1 MGKYRNN
8 MERYH
13 EVNIRE
19 LKHLSQGSIV
29 NDNLSD
35 DLFVAEMHY
44 ETKMD
49 VIEYPCRFHGYM
61 AFFCIKGEFEVEIN
75 LKKFTIRKDSMF
87 IYTPGNIVRVTNI
100 DPQEK
105 ESVHFVVVAISEDLM
120 SSTRFDFSKLYNES
134 LRLLESPCVVINE
147 NERELCRK
155 YFDLIQEVSKMR
167 MPNMRESVAALI
179 SSIFYLMG
187 AMWTDR
193 LTAAKKNG
201 GEEVSTR
208 SKIVLEDFL
217 MLVRDYHT
225 KERSLSFY
233 ADKLY
238 LTPKYLS
245 KLIKSVSGKS
255 AHEWID
261 SFVILEAKNLL
272 KYSDMSIKSI
282 VYELNFPNQTTF
294 YRFFKT
300 KTGMTPSEYR
310 KM

>member
-49 VIEYPCRFHGYM
+49 IIEYPCRFHGYM

-201 GEEVSTR
+201 GDEVSTR

-217 MLVRDYHT
+217 LLVRDYHT

>member
-1 MGKYRNN
+1 

-49 VIEYPCRFHGYM
+49 IIEYPCRFHGYM

-100 DPQEK
+100 DPREK

-147 NERELCRK
+147 NERGLYRK

-167 MPNMRESVAALI
+167 IPNMRESVTALI

-201 GEEVSTR
+201 GDEMSTR

-217 MLVRDYHT
+217 LLVRDYHT

>member
-1 MGKYRNN
+1 

-13 EVNIRE
+13 EVSIRE

-35 DLFVAEMHY
+35 DLFIAEMHY
-44 ETKMD
+44 ESKMD
-49 VIEYPCRFHGYM
+49 IIEYPCRFHGYM

-100 DPQEK
+100 DPREK

-147 NERELCRK
+147 NERGLYRK

-167 MPNMRESVAALI
+167 MPNMRESVTALI

-201 GEEVSTR
+201 GDEMSTR

-217 MLVRDYHT
+217 LLVRDYHT

-233 ADKLY
+233 AGKLY

>member
-49 VIEYPCRFHGYM
+49 IIEYPCRFHGYM

-201 GEEVSTR
+201 GDEMSTR

-217 MLVRDYHT
+217 LLVRDYHT

>member
-1 MGKYRNN
+1 

-49 VIEYPCRFHGYM
+49 IIEYPCRFHGYM

-134 LRLLESPCVVINE
+134 LRLLESPCIVINE

>member
-1 MGKYRNN
+1 

-35 DLFVAEMHY
+35 DLFIAEMHY
-44 ETKMD
+44 ESKMD
-49 VIEYPCRFHGYM
+49 IIEYPCRFHGYM

-100 DPQEK
+100 DPREK

-147 NERELCRK
+147 NERGLYRK

-167 MPNMRESVAALI
+167 MPNMRESVTALI

-201 GEEVSTR
+201 GDEMSTR

-217 MLVRDYHT
+217 LLVRDYHT

-233 ADKLY
+233 ADKLH

>member
-1 MGKYRNN
+1 

-35 DLFVAEMHY
+35 DLFIAEMHY
-44 ETKMD
+44 ESKMD
-49 VIEYPCRFHGYM
+49 IIEYPCRFHGYM

-100 DPQEK
+100 DPREK

-120 SSTRFDFSKLYNES
+120 SSTRFDFSKLYSES

-147 NERELCRK
+147 NERGLYRK

-167 MPNMRESVAALI
+167 MPNMRESVTALI

-201 GEEVSTR
+201 GDEMSTR

-217 MLVRDYHT
+217 LLVRDYHT

>member
-1 MGKYRNN
+1 

-100 DPQEK
+100 DPKEK

-155 YFDLIQEVSKMR
+155 YFDLIQEVSKIR

-217 MLVRDYHT
+217 LLVRDYHT

>member
-1 MGKYRNN
+1 

-35 DLFVAEMHY
+35 DLFIAEMHY
-44 ETKMD
+44 ESKMD
-49 VIEYPCRFHGYM
+49 IIEYPCRFHGYM

-100 DPQEK
+100 DPREK

-147 NERELCRK
+147 NERGLYRK

-167 MPNMRESVAALI
+167 MPNMRESVTALI

-201 GEEVSTR
+201 GDEMSTR

-217 MLVRDYHT
+217 LLVRDYHT

-261 SFVILEAKNLL
+261 SFIILEAKNLL

>member
-35 DLFVAEMHY
+35 DLFVADMHY
-44 ETKMD
+44 ESKMD
-49 VIEYPCRFHGYM
+49 IIEYPCRFHGYM

-100 DPQEK
+100 DPMEK

-201 GEEVSTR
+201 GDEMSTR
-208 SKIVLEDFL
+208 SKIVLENFL
-217 MLVRDYHT
+217 LLVRDHHT

>member
-1 MGKYRNN
+1 

-49 VIEYPCRFHGYM
+49 IIEYPCRFHGYM

-100 DPQEK
+100 DPREK

-134 LRLLESPCVVINE
+134 LRLLESPCIVINE

>member
-35 DLFVAEMHY
+35 DLFIAEMHY
-44 ETKMD
+44 ESKMD
-49 VIEYPCRFHGYM
+49 IIEYPCRFHGYM

-100 DPQEK
+100 DPREK

-147 NERELCRK
+147 NERGLYRK

-167 MPNMRESVAALI
+167 MPNMRESVTALI

-193 LTAAKKNG
+193 LTEAKKNG
-201 GEEVSTR
+201 GDEMSTR

-217 MLVRDYHT
+217 LLVRDYHT

>member
-1 MGKYRNN
+1 

-35 DLFVAEMHY
+35 DLFIAEMHY
-44 ETKMD
+44 ESKMD
-49 VIEYPCRFHGYM
+49 IIEYPCRFHGYM

-100 DPQEK
+100 DPREK

-120 SSTRFDFSKLYNES
+120 SSTRFDFSKLYSES

-147 NERELCRK
+147 NERELYRK

-167 MPNMRESVAALI
+167 MPNMRESVTALI

-201 GEEVSTR
+201 GDEMSTR

-217 MLVRDYHT
+217 LLVRDYHT

-282 VYELNFPNQTTF
+282 VYDLNFPNQTTF

>member
-1 MGKYRNN
+1 

-49 VIEYPCRFHGYM
+49 IIEYPCRFHGYM

-100 DPQEK
+100 DPKEK

>member
-1 MGKYRNN
+1 

-44 ETKMD
+44 ESKMD
-49 VIEYPCRFHGYM
+49 IIEYPCRFHGYM

-100 DPQEK
+100 DPREK

-147 NERELCRK
+147 KEREMCKK
-155 YFDLIQEVSKMR
+155 YFELAEEVSSLG
-167 MPNMRESVAALI
+167 MPNTRESVAALI
-179 SSIFYLMG
+179 SSVFYLMG
-187 AMWTDR
+187 ALWTDR
-193 LTAAKKNG
+193 LTEAKKKDDN
-201 GEEVSTR
+201 VSTR
-208 SKIVLEDFL
+208 SRIILEDFL
-217 MLVRDYHT
+217 LLVRDHHT

>member
-1 MGKYRNN
+1 

-19 LKHLSQGSIV
+19 LRHLSQGSIV

-35 DLFVAEMHY
+35 DLFIAEMHY
-44 ETKMD
+44 ESKMD
-49 VIEYPCRFHGYM
+49 IIEYPCRFHGYM

-100 DPQEK
+100 DPREK

-147 NERELCRK
+147 NERGLYRK

-167 MPNMRESVAALI
+167 MPNMRESVTALI

-201 GEEVSTR
+201 GDEMSTR

-217 MLVRDYHT
+217 LLVRDYHT

>member
-1 MGKYRNN
+1 

-49 VIEYPCRFHGYM
+49 IIEYPCRFHGYM

-167 MPNMRESVAALI
+167 IPNMRESVAALI

>member
-1 MGKYRNN
+1 MEKYR
-8 MERYH
+8 EL
-13 EVNIRE
+13 NIRE
-19 LKHLSQGSIV
+19 LRNVFPYFQV

-35 DLFVAEMHY
+35 DLFIAEMQY
-44 ETKMD
+44 ESKMD
-49 VIEYPCRFHGYM
+49 VIKYPCRFHGYV
-61 AFFCIKGEFEVEIN
+61 AFFCMEGHFEIEVN
-75 LKKFTIRKDSMF
+75 LKRFTIHPGSMF
-87 IYTPGNIVRVTNI
+87 IYTPGNIVRVTGI
-100 DPQEK
+100 DPK
-105 ESVHFVVVAISEDLM
+105 KKDSVHFVVVAISEDLM

-134 LRLLESPCVVINE
+134 LKLLESPCVTINDR
-147 NERELCRK
+147 ERAMCRK
-155 YFDLIQEVSKMR
+155 YFDLAMEVSQFGL
-167 MPNMRESVAALI
+167 PNTRECVAALI
-179 SSIFYLMG
+179 SSVFYLMG
-187 AMWTDR
+187 ALWTDR
-193 LTAAKKNG
+193 LSAAKKSEDG
-201 GEEVSTR
+201 TSTR
-208 SKIVLEDFL
+208 SRIILEDFL
-217 MLVRDYHT
+217 LLVRDHHT
-225 KERSLSFY
+225 KERNLSFY

-272 KYSDMSIKSI
+272 KYSDMSIKAI

>member
-1 MGKYRNN
+1 

-35 DLFVAEMHY
+35 DLFIAEMHY
-44 ETKMD
+44 ESKMD
-49 VIEYPCRFHGYM
+49 IIEYPCRFHGYM

-100 DPQEK
+100 DPREK

-120 SSTRFDFSKLYNES
+120 SSTRFDFSKLYSES

-147 NERELCRK
+147 NERGLYRK

-167 MPNMRESVAALI
+167 MPNMRESVTALI

-201 GEEVSTR
+201 GDEMSTR

-217 MLVRDYHT
+217 LLVRDYHT

-282 VYELNFPNQTTF
+282 VYDLNFPNQTTF

>member
-1 MGKYRNN
+1 

-44 ETKMD
+44 ESKMD
-49 VIEYPCRFHGYM
+49 IIEYPCRFHGYM

-155 YFDLIQEVSKMR
+155 YFDLIQEVSKIR

-217 MLVRDYHT
+217 LLVRDYHT

>member
-1 MGKYRNN
+1 

-35 DLFVAEMHY
+35 DLFVADMHY
-44 ETKMD
+44 ESKMD
-49 VIEYPCRFHGYM
+49 IIEYPCRFHGYM

-100 DPQEK
+100 DPMEK

-201 GEEVSTR
+201 GDEMSTR
-208 SKIVLEDFL
+208 SKIVLENFL
-217 MLVRDYHT
+217 LLVRDHHT

>member
-1 MGKYRNN
+1 

-35 DLFVAEMHY
+35 DLFIAEMHY
-44 ETKMD
+44 ESKMD
-49 VIEYPCRFHGYM
+49 IIEYPCRFHGYM

-100 DPQEK
+100 DPREK

-147 NERELCRK
+147 NERGLYRK

-167 MPNMRESVAALI
+167 IPNMRESVTALI

-187 AMWTDR
+187 AIWTDR
-193 LTAAKKNG
+193 LTEAKKKDDN
-201 GEEVSTR
+201 VSTR
-208 SKIVLEDFL
+208 SRIILEDFL
-217 MLVRDYHT
+217 LLVRDNHT

>member
-1 MGKYRNN
+1 

-49 VIEYPCRFHGYM
+49 IIEYPCRFHGYM

-201 GEEVSTR
+201 VEEVSTR

-217 MLVRDYHT
+217 LLVRDYHT

>member
-1 MGKYRNN
+1 

-49 VIEYPCRFHGYM
+49 IIEYPCRFHGYM

-100 DPQEK
+100 DPREK

-217 MLVRDYHT
+217 LLVRDYHT

>member
-49 VIEYPCRFHGYM
+49 IIEYPCRFHGYM

-100 DPQEK
+100 DPREK

-155 YFDLIQEVSKMR
+155 YFDLIQEVSKIR

-217 MLVRDYHT
+217 LLVRDYHT

>member
-49 VIEYPCRFHGYM
+49 IIEYPCRFHGYM

-100 DPQEK
+100 DPREK

-134 LRLLESPCVVINE
+134 LRLLESPCIVINE

-208 SKIVLEDFL
+208 SKIILEDFL
-217 MLVRDYHT
+217 LLVRDYHT

>member
-1 MGKYRNN
+1 

-35 DLFVAEMHY
+35 DLFIAEMHY
-44 ETKMD
+44 ESKMD
-49 VIEYPCRFHGYM
+49 IIEYPCRFHGYM

-100 DPQEK
+100 DPREK

-120 SSTRFDFSKLYNES
+120 SSTRFDFSKLYSES

-147 NERELCRK
+147 NERELYRK

-167 MPNMRESVAALI
+167 MPNMRESVTALI

-201 GEEVSTR
+201 GDEMSTR

-217 MLVRDYHT
+217 LLVRDYHT

>member
-1 MGKYRNN
+1 
-8 MERYH
+8 
-13 EVNIRE
+13 
-19 LKHLSQGSIV
+19 
-29 NDNLSD
+29 
-35 DLFVAEMHY
+35 
-44 ETKMD
+44 
-49 VIEYPCRFHGYM
+49 
-61 AFFCIKGEFEVEIN
+61 
-75 LKKFTIRKDSMF
+75 MF
-87 IYTPGNIVRVTNI
+87 IYTPGNIVRVTGI
-100 DPQEK
+100 DPKEK

-134 LRLLESPCVVINE
+134 LRLLESPCVLINE
-147 NERELCRK
+147 SERALCRK
-155 YFDLIQEVSKMR
+155 YFDLIKEVAVLGL
-167 MPNMRESVAALI
+167 PNMRESVASLI
-179 SSIFYLMG
+179 SSVFYLMG
-187 AMWTDR
+187 ALWTDR
-193 LTAAKKNG
+193 LSAAKRNDD
-201 GEEVSTR
+201 VSTR
-208 SKIVLEDFL
+208 SKLILEDFL

>member
-100 DPQEK
+100 DPREK

-147 NERELCRK
+147 NERGLYRK

-167 MPNMRESVAALI
+167 MPNMRESVTALI

-201 GEEVSTR
+201 GDEMSTR

-217 MLVRDYHT
+217 LLVRDYHT

>member
-1 MGKYRNN
+1 

-35 DLFVAEMHY
+35 DLFIAEMHY
-44 ETKMD
+44 ESKMD
-49 VIEYPCRFHGYM
+49 IIEYPCRFHGYM

-100 DPQEK
+100 DPREK

-147 NERELCRK
+147 NERGLYRK

-167 MPNMRESVAALI
+167 MPNMRESVTALI

-201 GEEVSTR
+201 GDEMSTR

>member
-1 MGKYRNN
+1 

-13 EVNIRE
+13 EINIRE

-49 VIEYPCRFHGYM
+49 IIEYPCRFHGYM

-217 MLVRDYHT
+217 LLVRDYHT

>member
-35 DLFVAEMHY
+35 DLFIAEMHY
-44 ETKMD
+44 ESKMD
-49 VIEYPCRFHGYM
+49 IIEYPCRFHGYM

-100 DPQEK
+100 DPREK

-147 NERELCRK
+147 NERGLYRK

-167 MPNMRESVAALI
+167 MPNMRESVTALI

-201 GEEVSTR
+201 GDEMSTR

-217 MLVRDYHT
+217 LLVRDNHT

>member
-1 MGKYRNN
+1 

-35 DLFVAEMHY
+35 DLFIAEMHY
-44 ETKMD
+44 ESKMD
-49 VIEYPCRFHGYM
+49 IIEYPCRFHGYM

-100 DPQEK
+100 DPREK

-147 NERELCRK
+147 NERGLYRK

-167 MPNMRESVAALI
+167 MPNMRESVTALI

-201 GEEVSTR
+201 GDEMSTR

-217 MLVRDYHT
+217 LLVRDYHT

-282 VYELNFPNQTTF
+282 VYDLYFPNQTTF

>member
-1 MGKYRNN
+1 